1 MIEHEGIARVHPDP
15 ILARDLGPE
24 LVPIFMTGITC
35 SGNVDTSGCVVNI
48 NTGQPQDMTVAG
60 TWDARTAEN
69 SSAAT
74 EGPVIAR
81 WAPVVTNAGMVP
93 LVQINP
99 FSHFNVEI
107 RPSRKEACIMAD
119 LRDDVTLPSG
129 WYMRARAH
137 ESGKWAEQSKT
148 TKLILN
154 NRQSFIAVLKRLCTA
169 DA

>member
-1 MIEHEGIARVHPDP
+1 MIEHEAIARVHPDR
-15 ILARDLGPE
+15 IRARDLGPE
-24 LVPIFMTGITC
+24 LVPIFMTGIAC
-35 SGNVDTSGCVVNI
+35 SGNIDTIGCVVNI

-60 TWDARTAEN
+60 TWDTRTARR

-81 WAPVVTNAGMVP
+81 WTPVVTNAGMVP

-99 FSHFNVEI
+99 FSHFDVEI
-107 RPSRKEACIMAD
+107 RTSRKEACIMAD
-119 LRDDVTLPSG
+119 LRDDATQQIG
-129 WYMRARAH
+129 WYMRAHAH
-137 ESGKWAEQSKT
+137 ENGKWTEQSKT

-154 NRQSFIAVLKRLCTA
+154 NRQSLIAELKRLCTA